1 MDKPRDAA
9 AVIMAGGKGERFW
22 PLSRQ
27 SCPKQFL
34 RLLGPNSLLQETV
47 MRVAT
52 LVPPE
57 RIYVVTGQGLV
68 HMVKEHLSAVPGG
81 RAICSNVIVEPEG
94 RDTAPCI
101 ALAALVVKNDF
112 ASRGV
117 SGDPVMIVLPSDHV
131 IADVPSFTA
140 SLTLAAQV
148 ASLTGG
154 LVTIGITP
162 TRPETKYGY
171 LELADAPETGIA
183 GTSLSVGMVA
193 GDEGPAERP
202 RYRASIL
209 TPPAEGLG
217 AAWDGRRTSP
227 LGKPNAVELTSLGRS
242 NDAWQG
248 HEGRPRV
255 YRVVKFTEKPDEAKA
270 MKFLSS
276 GRHLWNS
283 GMFAWRT
290 SAITEA
296 LSRHLPGMKEGMVR
310 LEEALLSSGL
320 DPASEASVEAFKT
333 LPKISVDYGVM
344 EKASNVYAVKGDFG
358 WDDVGTWSAL
368 KRLYPSDSNG
378 NVILMHPAA
387 GGNGVKPLTVDSRG
401 CLVYAN
407 DRLVACVGV
416 EDLIVV
422 DAGDVVLVC
431 GKDREH
437 HLRTLLA
444 SMRSMGLNPYL

>member
-1 MDKPRDAA
+1 
-9 AVIMAGGKGERFW
+9 
-22 PLSRQ
+22 
-27 SCPKQFL
+27 
-34 RLLGPNSLLQETV
+34 
-47 MRVAT
+47 
-52 LVPPE
+52 
-57 RIYVVTGQGLV
+57 
-68 HMVKEHLSAVPGG
+68 
-81 RAICSNVIVEPEG
+81 
-94 RDTAPCI
+94 
-101 ALAALVVKNDF
+101 
-112 ASRGV
+112 
-117 SGDPVMIVLPSDHV
+117 MIVLPSDHV

-171 LELADAPETGIA
+171 LEIADVPGTDMA
-183 GTSLSVGMVA
+183 GTSMPVGLVA
-193 GDEGPAERP
+193 GDEGPANRP
-202 RYRASIL
+202 GRGASIL
-209 TPPAEGLG
+209 TPPVDGFGVAL
-217 AAWDGRRTSP
+217 DGRSVLPT
-227 LGKPNAVELTSLGRS
+227 GKPCTAELTALARS
-242 NDAWQG
+242 DEAWRS
-248 HEGRPRV
+248 HERRPCV
-255 YRVVKFTEKPDEAKA
+255 YRVVKFTEKPDEVKA

-283 GMFAWRT
+283 GMFVWRT

-296 LSRHLPGMKEGMVR
+296 LSRHLPGMREGMAR

-320 DPASEASVEAFKT
+320 DPTSEASVEAFKT

-378 NVILMHPAA
+378 NVILVHPAA

-437 HLRTLLA
+437 HLRTLL
-444 SMRSMGLNPYL
+444 